1 MTLNWR
7 SLKNSLKPT
16 GILKRRIRKVASKFI
31 DSHAHLDDERF
42 KTDRDELISSL
53 YDNDIET
60 VLNPGADLSSS
71 KEAVLMAEKYSFIY
85 AAVGCHPHD
94 TKYMSDEY
102 MNIFKEMAKNN
113 KVIGIGEIGLDY
125 YYDNSDRDT
134 QKKWFREQIRL
145 AKELDLP
152 YIVHDRD
159 AHEDILKIMKEEHYD
174 GARGIMH
181 CYSGSAE
188 LSREFLKLGFYISL
202 AGPVTFKNSR
212 VPKSVAKEIPFDKLL
227 IETDSPYLTPEPYR
241 GKRNEPKY
249 VRYVA
254 EEIARI
260 RNVSINEVAEK
271 TKENF
276 KTLFNL

>member
-1 MTLNWR
+1 MEN
-7 SLKNSLKPT
+7 
-16 GILKRRIRKVASKFI
+16 KFI

-42 KTDRDELISSL
+42 DADREELINSL
-53 YDNDIET
+53 YENRVET
-60 VLNPGADLSSS
+60 VLNPGADLNTS
-71 KEAVLMAEKYSFIY
+71 KSAVALADKYPFIY

-94 TKYMSDEY
+94 SKYMNDDT
-102 MNIFKEMAKNN
+102 MNIFRELAKDK

-125 YYDNSDRDT
+125 YYDNSDRET

-159 AHEDILKIMKEEHYD
+159 DHEDVFRIMKEEHYS
-174 GARGIMH
+174 GTRGILH
-181 CYSGSAE
+181 CYSSSVEMAK
-188 LSREFLKLGFYISL
+188 EFVRLGFYISL
-202 AGPVTFKNSR
+202 GGPVTFKKAR
-212 VPKSVAKEIPFDKLL
+212 TPKLVAKEVPIDRLL
-227 IETDSPYLTPEPYR
+227 IETDCPYLTPEPFR

-260 RNVSINEVAEK
+260 REVDVNEIAEV
-271 TKENF
+271 TKLNF
-276 KTLFNL
+276 KRLFNL

>member
-1 MTLNWR
+1 M
-7 SLKNSLKPT
+7 
-16 GILKRRIRKVASKFI
+16 ASKFI

-53 YDNDIET
+53 YENDVEA

-71 KEAVLMAEKYSFIY
+71 KESVLMAEKYSFVY

-102 MNIFKEMAKNN
+102 LNIFKELAKNN

-159 AHEDILKIMKEEHYD
+159 AHEDILKIMKEEYYD
-174 GARGIMH
+174 GARGILH
-181 CYSGSAE
+181 CYSGSVE
-188 LSREFLKLGFYISL
+188 LSKEFIKIGFYISL
-202 AGPVTFKNSR
+202 GGPVTFKNAR
-212 VPKSVAKEIPFDKLL
+212 VPKLVAKEIPFDKLL
-227 IETDSPYLTPEPYR
+227 IETDSPYLTPEPFR

-249 VRYVA
+249 VKYVA

>member
-1 MTLNWR
+1 MEN
-7 SLKNSLKPT
+7 
-16 GILKRRIRKVASKFI
+16 KFI

-42 KTDRDELISSL
+42 DADREELINSL
-53 YDNDIET
+53 YENRVET
-60 VLNPGADLSSS
+60 VLNPGADLNTS
-71 KEAVLMAEKYSFIY
+71 KSAVALADKYPFIY

-94 TKYMSDEY
+94 SKYMNDDT
-102 MNIFKEMAKNN
+102 MNIFRELAKDK

-125 YYDNSDRDT
+125 YYDNSDRET

-159 AHEDILKIMKEEHYD
+159 AHEDVFRIMKEEHYS
-174 GARGIMH
+174 GTRGILH
-181 CYSGSAE
+181 CYSSSVEMAK
-188 LSREFLKLGFYISL
+188 EFVRLGFYISL
-202 AGPVTFKNSR
+202 GGPVTFKKAR
-212 VPKSVAKEIPFDKLL
+212 TPKLVAKEVPIDRLL
-227 IETDSPYLTPEPYR
+227 IETDCPYLTPEPFR

-260 RNVSINEVAEK
+260 REVDVNEIAEV
-271 TKENF
+271 TKLNF
-276 KTLFNL
+276 KRLFNL